1 MFSFILSRKI
11 NSREKAWLFSLFM
24 PAALF
29 VNRDCLQI
37 CTSAASYVALN
48 AIKRPTILIAWA
60 SRGPLMISYAFIA
73 EPSLLA
79 SVGVNRQKLFG
90 QATALRVLDVV
101 SIFARD
107 QQN

>member
-1 MFSFILSRKI
+1 
-11 NSREKAWLFSLFM
+11 
-24 PAALF
+24 
-29 VNRDCLQI
+29 
-37 CTSAASYVALN
+37 
-48 AIKRPTILIAWA
+48 
-60 SRGPLMISYAFIA
+60 MISYAPIA

-90 QATALRVLDVV
+90 QASALRVLDVV